1 MTIKSDYPIKYP
13 TQRTSGVWLLYIG
26 MIIIA
31 AAFAGGPLLV
41 HPVLLGFGYVIGFVL
56 ILVLPFVNQKL
67 AYGKNSKFQD
77 RLDNWAIF
85 LNVALCTACGLV
97 IGFSDLRVFWL
108 SLFIA
113 VGIHFVLFYFS
124 QGSWMVVLAILTIGN
139 GTLGLLL
146 VDVPFLV
153 FALIDGGLKMGVGLK
168 FLLQKQPAL
177 ESAKHISV

>member
-1 MTIKSDYPIKYP
+1 MTIKSDDPIKYP

-31 AAFAGGPLLV
+31 AALAGGPLLV
-41 HPVLLGFGYVIGFVL
+41 QPVLLGAGYAIGFVL
-56 ILVLPFVNQKL
+56 ILALPFVNRKL

-77 RLDNWAIF
+77 RFENIAIF
-85 LNVALCTACGLV
+85 LNIALCTACGLIV
-97 IGFSDLRVFWL
+97 GFSDLRVFWL

-139 GTLGLLL
+139 GVLGLLL

-153 FALIDGGLKMGVGLK
+153 FAIIDGGLKMAIGIKL
-168 FLLQKQPAL
+168 LLQKHPSFKATKQI
-177 ESAKHISV
+177 SA